1 MSRGLGS
8 QEPTRPSREDRR
20 REAERVQPA
29 ASPVAEATPP
39 PPTTAPAP
47 APAPAG
53 TKLQA
58 RKRNTKVPFNTYLPP
73 LTQQRVEWLRAHG
86 GYTVTDIV
94 DAALTE
100 FLDKMKVPA
109 DGGASAGD

>member
-29 ASPVAEATPP
+29 AGSPVAEATPP
-39 PPTTAPAP
+39 LPPT
-47 APAPAG
+47 PAG

-94 DAALTE
+94 DAALSE

-109 DGGASAGD
+109 DGGA

>member
-29 ASPVAEATPP
+29 GVAPVIETTPP
-39 PPTTAPAP
+39 PP
-47 APAPAG
+47 PAG

-73 LTQQRVEWLRAHG
+73 LTQQRIEWLRAHG
-86 GYTVTDIV
+86 GYTVTDIA

-109 DGGASAGD
+109 DGGASANG

>member
-39 PPTTAPAP
+39 PPAT

-58 RKRNTKVPFNTYLPP
+58 RRRNTKVPFNTYLPP

>member
-29 ASPVAEATPP
+29 AGSPVAEATPP
-39 PPTTAPAP
+39 SPP
-47 APAPAG
+47 PAG

-100 FLDKMKVPA
+100 FLDKMKVPE
-109 DGGASAGD
+109 DGDAK

>member
-39 PPTTAPAP
+39 APA
-47 APAPAG
+47 AG

-94 DAALTE
+94 DAALSE

-109 DGGASAGD
+109 DGGASASD

>member
-20 REAERVQPA
+20 REAERVQPVA

-39 PPTTAPAP
+39 PT
-47 APAPAG
+47 PAPAG

-100 FLDKMKVPA
+100 FLDKMKVPE
-109 DGGASAGD
+109 DGDAK

>member
-1 MSRGLGS
+1 
-8 QEPTRPSREDRR
+8 
-20 REAERVQPA
+20 VQPAA
-29 ASPVAEATPP
+29 ASPVAETTTPP
-39 PPTTAPAP
+39 TAAP
-47 APAPAG
+47 G

-100 FLDKMKVPA
+100 FLDKMKVPE
-109 DGGASAGD
+109 DGDAK

>member
-29 ASPVAEATPP
+29 ATSPVAEATPP
-39 PPTTAPAP
+39 PTGTT
-47 APAPAG
+47 
-53 TKLQA
+53 LQA

-73 LTQQRVEWLRAHG
+73 LTQQRVEWLRADG

-109 DGGASAGD
+109 DGDAK

>member
-1 MSRGLGS
+1 VSRGLGS

-39 PPTTAPAP
+39 PTPT
-47 APAPAG
+47 PAG

-100 FLDKMKVPA
+100 FLDKMKVPE
-109 DGGASAGD
+109 DGDAK

>member
-29 ASPVAEATPP
+29 AGPPVAEATPR
-39 PPTTAPAP
+39 PT
-47 APAPAG
+47 APAG

-58 RKRNTKVPFNTYLPP
+58 RKRNTKVPFNTYLPV

-109 DGGASAGD
+109 DGGALAND

>member
-29 ASPVAEATPP
+29 AGAPVAEAPP
-39 PPTTAPAP
+39 PP
-47 APAPAG
+47 PAG
-53 TKLQA
+53 SKLQA

-109 DGGASAGD
+109 DGDAK

>member
-1 MSRGLGS
+1 MG
-8 QEPTRPSREDRR
+8 
-20 REAERVQPA
+20 A
-29 ASPVAEATPP
+29 PVTEATPQP
-39 PPTTAPAP
+39 
-47 APAPAG
+47 PAG

-73 LTQQRVEWLRAHG
+73 LTQQRIEWLRAHG
-86 GYTVTDIV
+86 GYTVTDIA

-109 DGGASAGD
+109 DGGASASD

>member
-1 MSRGLGS
+1 MSTRGLGS

-29 ASPVAEATPP
+29 AGSPVAEHRAATPP
-39 PPTTAPAP
+39 PE
-47 APAPAG
+47 

-58 RKRNTKVPFNTYLPP
+58 RKRSTKVPFNTYLPP
-73 LTQQRVEWLRAHG
+73 LTQQRVEWLRVHG

-109 DGGASAGD
+109 DGGAW

>member
-29 ASPVAEATPP
+29 VGLPAAEATPP
-39 PPTTAPAP
+39 PTPAD
-47 APAPAG
+47 

-58 RKRNTKVPFNTYLPP
+58 RKRKTKVPFNTYLPP

-109 DGGASAGD
+109 DGEAK

>member
-29 ASPVAEATPP
+29 AGSPVAEATPP
-39 PPTTAPAP
+39 PT
-47 APAPAG
+47 PAPAG
-53 TKLQA
+53 TKLQT
-58 RKRNTKVPFNTYLPP
+58 RKRNTKVPFNTYLQP

-100 FLDKMKVPA
+100 FLDKMKVPE
-109 DGGASAGD
+109 DGDAK

>member
-29 ASPVAEATPP
+29 AAPPVAEATPP
-39 PPTTAPAP
+39 PPAT
-47 APAPAG
+47 APAG

-100 FLDKMKVPA
+100 FLDKMKVPE
-109 DGGASAGD
+109 DGDAK